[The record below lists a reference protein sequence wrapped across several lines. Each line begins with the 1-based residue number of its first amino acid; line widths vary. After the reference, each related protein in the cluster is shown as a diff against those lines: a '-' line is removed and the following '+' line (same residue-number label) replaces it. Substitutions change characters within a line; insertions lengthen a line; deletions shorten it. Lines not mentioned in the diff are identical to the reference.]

1 MNPLQKLA
9 RLYHTVR
16 PLKAR
21 QIFYLLYYPIKR
33 RLAKAK
39 LLPPESVICKND
51 RQKLQL
57 YNFPTLPCYQ
67 PEKQQFSFL
76 NIEKSY
82 KGAIDWNDEG
92 QGLLWG
98 FQLNYFDWLNDCS
111 LSNSSKQKTLLD
123 YCQTKQYRRIG
134 RLPYPTSIRIVNWC
148 RYLAQYPDTEE
159 IVFKTLAE
167 DLLWLARFPE
177 YHLDGN
183 HLWENGL
190 ALLVGGTYLGLART
204 AGQGE
209 QILNACIEEQIL
221 KDGGHIEGS
230 PSYHSQMLGRLMQ
243 LIELIR
249 LLEGENIER
258 LKKLETTAAQMLG
271 WLQQVTFKDG
281 SWPMVNDTALHSA
294 PSTASINAFAKQL
307 EISAIQIDL
316 NDSGYRMI
324 RGHEFELFFDLGNI
338 QPAFQPGHSHAD
350 IGNFCLQVKGKP
362 FLVDTGTSTYQV
374 GQRRDEER
382 GSPAHN
388 VVVVKNQNSS
398 DVWKSFRIGRRAA
411 RLSLQE
417 GISSS
422 SFSHDGFR
430 PSICQRTFEWNNDS
444 IKIADNI
451 TEVTDTDCIIY
462 LHFAPGLEVIVQ
474 DSRTIIVDSVQLR
487 LEQGSDAHIFEYEVA
502 NGFNQTL
509 PAYGLKY
516 SPKNSCAILLISFTQ

>member
-1 MNPLQKLA
+1 MNPLQHLA
-9 RLYHTVR
+9 RLYYTIR

-33 RLAKAK
+33 RLAKATP
-39 LLPPESVICKND
+39 LPSEFVLCRSD

-57 YNFPTLPCYQ
+57 LNFPTHPCYQ
-67 PEKQQFSFL
+67 PDKKQFSFL
-76 NIEKSY
+76 NIDKSY
-82 KGAIDWNDEG
+82 EGAIDWNDES

-98 FQLNYFDWLNDCS
+98 FHLNYFDWLNDSS
-111 LSNSSKQKTLLD
+111 LSNTSKQKTLLD
-123 YCQTKQYRRIG
+123 YCQTKQYRLIG
-134 RLPYPTSIRIVNWC
+134 RLPYPTALRVLNWC
-148 RYLAQYPDTEE
+148 RFLAQYPDTEE
-159 IVFKTLAE
+159 IVFRTLAE
-167 DLLWLARFPE
+167 DLLWLGRFPE

-190 ALLVGGTYLGLART
+190 ALLVGGTYLRLSRT

-230 PSYHSQMLGRLMQ
+230 PSYHSQMLWRLMQ
-243 LIELIR
+243 AIELLR
-249 LLEGENIER
+249 LLEEENIKR

-271 WLQQVTFKDG
+271 WLQQITFNDG
-281 SWPMVNDTALHSA
+281 SWPMVNDAALHIA
-294 PSTASINAFAKQL
+294 PSTATINEFAKKL
-307 EISAIQIDL
+307 EISAINIDL

-324 RGHEFELFFDLGNI
+324 RGHEFELFFDLGDI
-338 QPAFQPGHSHAD
+338 QPAFQPGHAHAD

-362 FLVDTGTSTYQV
+362 ILVDTGTSTYQL
-374 GQRRDEER
+374 GHRRDEER

-398 DVWKSFRIGRRAA
+398 DVWKSFRIGMRAV

-417 GISSS
+417 NISSS
-422 SFSHDGFR
+422 SFTHNGFK
-430 PSICQRTFEWNNDS
+430 PSICKRTFEWNNNS
-444 IKIADNI
+444 IKISDNI
-451 TEVTDTDCIIY
+451 TAARDPDCVLY

-474 DSRTIIVDSVQLR
+474 DSKTFIVDSVQLTV
-487 LEQGSDAHIFEYEVA
+487 EQGSDARIFEYEVA
-502 NGFNQTL
+502 NGFNRTL

-516 SPKNSCAILLISFTQ
+516 SPKNNCAILLISLIQ